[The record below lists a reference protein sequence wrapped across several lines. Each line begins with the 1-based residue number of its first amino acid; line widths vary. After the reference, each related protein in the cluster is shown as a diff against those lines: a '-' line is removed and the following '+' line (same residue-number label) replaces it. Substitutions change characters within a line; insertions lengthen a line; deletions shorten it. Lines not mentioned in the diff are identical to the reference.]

1 MSEILFGDCVN
12 YYLFEKRISN
22 NKLCPFCNKIETVRH
37 LFLECSLVSPLNKI
51 VLSLLRKIARNQIC
65 LSEKTFRY
73 FVLPSLGKYEKQ
85 LALVI
90 LSESR
95 LIIWTCRN
103 LAKHEIKTI
112 TVFQMVAKFL
122 NKLKMRI
129 YIDKERMPLEEFINK
144 WCSFDFCSLELVENK
159 ITFSSLID
167 IDY

>member
-1 MSEILFGDCVN
+1 MPPQLILDLFGEICIHHALTLMPEILFGDCVN

-37 LFLECSLVSPLNKI
+37 LFLECSLVSTLNKI
-51 VLSLLRKIARNQIC
+51 VLCLLRKIARNQIC
-65 LSEKTFRY
+65 LSEKSFRY
-73 FVLPSLGKYEKQ
+73 FVLPSLGNYEKQ

-112 TVFQMVAKFL
+112 TVFQMVAKFF

-129 YIDKERMPLEEFINK
+129 YIDKERMPLEEFYQY
-144 WCSFDFCSLELVENK
+144 VV
-159 ITFSSLID
+159 LI
-167 IDY
+167 